1 MQKSVIFAKEKFEKC
16 LKDKKYCKVRDHSH
30 FTGEYRGMAQSICN
44 LKYSV
49 PKKIPIVFH
58 NGSNCD
64 YQFIIKELSEEFR
77 KQFTCLGGNT
87 EKYITFTVPIEKE
100 VTRINKKREKI
111 KKNLFYILQFIDI
124 TRFMARSSSN
134 LVNNFSEGI
143 HRIKCKFGHDDK
155 KCGTCRIK
163 YKYYDCFL
171 EYTNFND
178 NLIEYICLRCNKNYQ
193 HKFDKKLKERFF
205 NTYKFS
211 NCENNKFNS
220 LMQKGVYP
228 YEYMDD

>member
-30 FTGEYRGMAQSICN
+30 FTGEYRGIAQSICN

-64 YQFIIKELSEEFR
+64 YHFIIKELSEEFR

-100 VTRINKKREKI
+100 LI
-111 KKNLFYILQFIDI
+111 KK
-124 TRFMARSSSN
+124 
-134 LVNNFSEGI
+134 E
-143 HRIKCKFGHDDK
+143 
-155 KCGTCRIK
+155 
-163 YKYYDCFL
+163 
-171 EYTNFND
+171 
-178 NLIEYICLRCNKNYQ
+178 
-193 HKFDKKLKERFF
+193 KKLKKIYVTYYNLLTSQDLWRDHHQILSIISLKEYIELNVNSDTMIKNVEHVELNISIMTVFL
-205 NTYKFS
+205 NTQI
-211 NCENNKFNS
+211 
-220 LMQKGVYP
+220 LMII
-228 YEYMDD
+228 